1 MDRYERMIL
10 PLDMTCSDFLESY
23 SDFRDG
29 LIDDPGLAR
38 RLADHL
44 AVCPRCMQYDAR
56 VARAATLLR
65 SFSDIEPSP
74 RFRYELSQRLNRSHL
89 TLEEPVRPAPAGI
102 MVGLM
107 VATAIALVVWTT
119 GEHQVTPASSVET
132 AAVPATPSPPP
143 AVVALPSPPFVSF
156 TELSAPAFEAEW
168 RTPGAGDETLASWTG
183 AVP

>member
-1 MDRYERMIL
+1 
-10 PLDMTCSDFLESY
+10 MTCSEFLETY

-74 RFRYELSQRLNRSHL
+74 RFRRELARRLNRSHL

-119 GEHQVTPASSVET
+119 GDHPVESAPAVET
-132 AAVPATPSPPP
+132 AAASASPSPPPP

-168 RTPGAGDETLASWTG
+168 RTPGAGDEALASWTG

>member
-1 MDRYERMIL
+1 
-10 PLDMTCSDFLESY
+10 MTCSEFLETY

-56 VARAATLLR
+56 VARGTTLLR
-65 SFSDIEPSP
+65 SFSDMEPSP
-74 RFRYELSQRLNRSHL
+74 RFRHELARRLNRSHL

-119 GEHQVTPASSVET
+119 GDHPVAPAPAVET
-132 AAVPATPSPPP
+132 AAAPAASSPQPP

-156 TELSAPAFEAEW
+156 TDLSAPAFEAEW
-168 RTPGAGDETLASWTG
+168 RTPGARDESLASWTG

>member
-1 MDRYERMIL
+1 
-10 PLDMTCSDFLESY
+10 MTCSEFLESY

-29 LIDDPGLAR
+29 LIDDPGVAR
-38 RLADHL
+38 RLGDHL

-56 VARAATLLR
+56 VARGATLLR

-74 RFRYELSQRLNRSHL
+74 RFRRELARRLTRSHL

-107 VATAIALVVWTT
+107 VATAIALVVWTS
-119 GEHQVTPASSVET
+119 GERGAVAVPAVET
-132 AAVPATPSPPP
+132 AAARAAPSPPPP

-156 TELSAPAFEAEW
+156 TELSAPAFDTEW
-168 RTPGAGDETLASWTG
+168 RTPGAGDATLASWPG